1 MRWTEGMSALE
12 EYVDAYGI
20 LGGDERLRLLDGM
33 DALPNKLAEK
43 IIQDRDGE
51 IVVNTRVNAVV
62 RAGNAG
68 ERCMRV
74 FSDKGEITAA
84 DGNAFHYVICAVP
97 ASATARM
104 AFVPALRPEKQ
115 TALTGLH
122 YRNAAKILLHLRRRI
137 WERGANPI
145 FGGASYTDRLI
156 QQCWYPSDNVKVWT

>member
-1 MRWTEGMSALE
+1 MRAN
-12 EYVDAYGI
+12 I
-20 LGGDERLRLLDGM
+20 
-33 DALPNKLAEK
+33 
-43 IIQDRDGE
+43 
-51 IVVNTRVNAVV
+51 
-62 RAGNAG
+62 
-68 ERCMRV
+68 CMRV

-137 WERGANPI
+137 WERGATRSSAGPATRTGSSSSAGI
-145 FGGASYTDRLI
+145 RRT
-156 QQCWYPSDNVKVWT
+156 T